1 MTLTGGS
8 GGYDI
13 KMIAPFPTEEYNDVP
28 TILVAATFANT
39 LELRF
44 KLNGDPSMT
53 EIGIMHE
60 VYVSTLSEEPSHSV
74 KSA

>member
-1 MTLTGGS
+1 VILTGGS

-28 TILVAATFANT
+28 TILIAATFAYT

-53 EIGIMHE
+53 EIGIIHE
-60 VYVSTLSEEPSHSV
+60 VYVKTFSEVPSHSN